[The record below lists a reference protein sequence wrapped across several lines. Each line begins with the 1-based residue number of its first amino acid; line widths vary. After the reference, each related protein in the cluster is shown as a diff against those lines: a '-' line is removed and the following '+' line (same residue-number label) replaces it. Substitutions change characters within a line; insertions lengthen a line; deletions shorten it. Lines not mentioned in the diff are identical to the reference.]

1 MAIGMPHFHS
11 ENLTV
16 LRLVRYGALTRFHAC
31 VYDMCQHGHARTC
44 RSSLK
49 HLSMLIRVAYIGK
62 PVSLGNMDQN
72 NHRNDRAHNIA

>member
-62 PVSLGNMDQN
+62 PVSLGDMDRDG
-72 NHRNDRAHNIA
+72 HTEVTMHTV